1 MAVAAT
7 NPVVETYSRLA
18 QEYDGDM
25 NIHSCWGKAADK
37 AMSLITIKDQYR
49 SILDV
54 GCGTGRA
61 IAQLAAKGK
70 PGVQW
75 MGIDP
80 AENMAKI
87 TAQRAQGIP
96 ALQAK
101 VGSFESIPMDSASVD
116 YIFSI
121 LAFHWVTNLDASV
134 KELKRVIKPNGDMDL
149 FFIGRNNGREFIQA
163 TTPIFLKHM
172 GPALLLES
180 AKMRKQLTRD
190 AAFKLFSQVFDPAKL
205 SVEESFLT
213 FHDTLEGH
221 WAWWVRIEGHFMQI
235 APEKKKACDDEVKT
249 AIAKLGSGNQIPYT
263 IHLLHVKLRQS

>member
-1 MAVAAT
+1 MAVAS
-7 NPVVETYSRLA
+7 NPIVETYSRLA
-18 QEYDGDM
+18 EEYDCDL
-25 NIHSCWGKAADK
+25 NVHSCWGKAADQ
-37 AMSLITIKDQYR
+37 ALASIVIKDQYR
-49 SILDV
+49 SILDI

-61 IAQLAAKGK
+61 VAQLAAKGK

-75 MGIDP
+75 YGIDP
-80 AENMAKI
+80 AENMCKI

-96 ALQAK
+96 SLHAK
-101 VGSFESIPMDSASVD
+101 VGSFESIPLEAKSLD

-134 KELKRVIKPNGDMDL
+134 KELKRVLKPSGDMDL

-190 AAFKLFSQVFDPAKL
+190 AAFKLFSQVFDPAQL

-213 FHDTLEGH
+213 FNDTLEGH
-221 WAWWVRIEGHFMQI
+221 WAWWVRVEGHFMQI
-235 APEKKKACDDEVKT
+235 PPAKKKACDDEVKA
-249 AIAKLGSGNQIPYT
+249 AIARLGTGDQIPYT
-263 IHLLHVKLRQS
+263 IHQLHVKVRQS